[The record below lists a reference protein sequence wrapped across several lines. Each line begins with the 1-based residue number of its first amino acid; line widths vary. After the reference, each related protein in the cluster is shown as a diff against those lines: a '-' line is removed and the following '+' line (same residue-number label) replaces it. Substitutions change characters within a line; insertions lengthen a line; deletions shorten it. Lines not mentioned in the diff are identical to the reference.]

1 MAVVLAIGAALG
13 FGTADFIGGL
23 KSRRHPLPLVLAI
36 SQGTALVVVSIAL
49 IATRQPLASIEGA
62 GIGFLSGVFS
72 LLGLAVYYRGLA
84 IGAMGVVGPIAATAV
99 VIPLSVGLIS
109 GDQLSA
115 FQVAGIALAI
125 MGIVGLAYRPTT
137 GASGHRVA
145 VGVGL
150 GVLAA
155 LGIGIYYSLIDAAA
169 ASATVLWV
177 VFFNRLGAVVTITA
191 LVYPFSRA
199 RGAASP
205 GAPPRGIVPAR
216 YRLAGHDG
224 RNSGDI
230 DRPAR
235 GRDNPGRSK
244 HRECARGHVP
254 RDHNPACPPCS
265 RRTPRGRSASGRRC
279 GARRR
284 GADRALTQS

>member
-191 LVYPFSRA
+191 LVYPFSA
-199 RGAASP
+199 RVGLHRPERPRVELSLPDTGWLVTMGVIAVTSIGLLAAATTQGALSIVSVLAATFP
-205 GAPPRGIVPAR
+205 VTTILLARLVLGERLGAVQRVGAVVA
-216 YRLAGHDG
+216 LAG
-224 RNSGDI
+224 
-230 DRPAR
+230 
-235 GRDNPGRSK
+235 
-244 HRECARGHVP
+244 V
-254 RDHNPACPPCS
+254 
-265 RRTPRGRSASGRRC
+265 
-279 GARRR
+279 
-284 GADRALTQS
+284 ALIAL

>member
-23 KSRRHPLPLVLAI
+23 KSRCHPLPLVLAI

-49 IATRQPLASIEGA
+49 ITTQQPLASIEGA

-137 GASGHRVA
+137 GSSGHRVA

-155 LGIGIYYSLIDAAA
+155 LGIGIYYSLVDAAA

-177 VFFNRLGAVVTITA
+177 VFFNRLGAVVTIAA
-191 LVYPFSRA
+191 LVYPFSARVGLNRPERPRVELSLRDTGWLVTMGVIAVISIGLLAAATTQGALSIVSVLAATFPVTTILLARLVLGERLRA
-199 RGAASP
+199 VQRVGTVVA
-205 GAPPRGIVPAR
+205 
-216 YRLAGHDG
+216 LAG
-224 RNSGDI
+224 
-230 DRPAR
+230 
-235 GRDNPGRSK
+235 
-244 HRECARGHVP
+244 V
-254 RDHNPACPPCS
+254 
-265 RRTPRGRSASGRRC
+265 
-279 GARRR
+279 
-284 GADRALTQS
+284 ALIAL